1 MENSK
6 FHEAYT
12 SVESALYVHGISSIQ
27 QYLDTDA
34 TTIHNKIEEIVTL
47 TGIKRPNVIRVLFRL
62 AGFGYPVHQM
72 SLYQLHVAGFEV
84 YWNMR
89 EHFKESYDLVDKIN
103 IKDICE
109 VEWVD

>member
-1 MENSK
+1 METST
-6 FHEAYT
+6 FQEAYT

-27 QYLDTDA
+27 QYLDADA
-34 TTIHNKIEEIVTL
+34 TTIQNKIEELVKL
-47 TGIKRPNVIRVLFRL
+47 TGIKRLNVIRVLFRL

-84 YWNMR
+84 YWKMK
-89 EHFKESYDLVDKIN
+89 EHFKESYELMDKIN
-103 IKDICE
+103 MGCIGE